1 MSRATRS
8 QGRIEDREILH
19 LGGDDAGVDTGSAE
33 EVRQAYLPPLRWQL
47 QPDVD
52 RFAHPAEV
60 ELARLLTFYGVRWA
74 YEPTTFAL
82 RWGSDGLPEQFV
94 TPDFYLPDHDAYLEL
109 TTMRQRLVTRKNRK
123 FRLLRERYPNV
134 RARILYLRDFERLR
148 SAYSLD
154 APSHEVRIGQVLFS
168 EHEVETR
175 IAELAIDLIDRWTVK
190 ASDDR
195 GERPILMGI
204 GQGSAR
210 FLSSLSDN
218 IRAHGVAVDVDNVDL
233 TALGAQPAGS
243 RVRLVRPPVVSI
255 AGKTIVLVQEVLSTG
270 LSAVFL
276 DSWLRGRGAASVEVC
291 ALLDRRAAR
300 ILEVPVACRGFEA
313 PDVLLTGYGLTRW
326 SEFRDLPFIAEVDD
340 GMVSGLAE

>member
-1 MSRATRS
+1 MSRATRF
-8 QGRIEDREILH
+8 QGRIEGTACLTH
-19 LGGDDAGVDTGSAE
+19 DDEDVGINISSAE
-33 EVRQAYLPPLRWQL
+33 EVRQAFLPPMRWQL

-134 RARILYLRDFERLR
+134 RARILYLRDFERLQH
-148 SAYSLD
+148 AYSLA
-154 APSHEVRIGQVLFS
+154 APPREVQIRQVLFS
-168 EHEVETR
+168 EREVEAR
-175 IAELAIDLIDRWTVK
+175 IAELAIDLIDRWQVR

-195 GERPILMGI
+195 GERPVLLGI
-204 GQGSAR
+204 GQGSVR

-218 IRAHGVAVDVDNVDL
+218 IRAYGVAVDVDSVDL
-233 TALGAQPAGS
+233 TAMGSQPAGS
-243 RVRLVRPPVVSI
+243 RVRLARTPIASI
-255 AGKTIVLVQEVLSTG
+255 SGRTVVLVQEVLSTG

-276 DSWLRGRGAASVEVC
+276 DSWLRGRGAAGVEVC

-300 ILEVPVACRGFEA
+300 ILDVPVACRGFDA
-313 PDVLLTGYGLTRW
+313 PDILLTGYGLTRW
-326 SEFRDLPFIAEVDD
+326 SEFRDLPFIAEVD
-340 GMVSGLAE
+340 GGFLPGFAE